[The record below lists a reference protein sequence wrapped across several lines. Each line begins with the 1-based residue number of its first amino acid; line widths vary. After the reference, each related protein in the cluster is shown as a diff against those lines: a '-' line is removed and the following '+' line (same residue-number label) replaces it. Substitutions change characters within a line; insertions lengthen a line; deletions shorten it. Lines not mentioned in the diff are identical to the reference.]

1 MFRIIF
7 TTLRALLKSGL
18 CGLQLCIRSDTASY
32 LTRWKTRSKIYFI
45 FAINSSDEKDIIQM
59 GFLHWTEYLVFVRM
73 KHNFA
78 NYLAICLWNCIESLL
93 TFDKKRG
100 WSAERTIML
109 ENLTFMDTSP
119 KLHFIFVISFANF
132 EIQLT
137 KFLLG
142 SKISFDRNWPTKSNE
157 DHWELCGFILFIFVF
172 SYFLFC
178 ISFARV
184 AE

>member
-1 MFRIIF
+1 MYPVFQYTIKKHPLKQIF
-7 TTLRALLKSGL
+7 CHPMPSLT
-18 CGLQLCIRSDTASY
+18 Y

-45 FAINSSDEKDIIQM
+45 FAINSSNEKDIIQM
-59 GFLHWTEYLVFVRM
+59 GFLHWTEDLVFVRM

-119 KLHFIFVISFANF
+119 KLHFIFVISFA
-132 EIQLT
+132 
-137 KFLLG
+137 
-142 SKISFDRNWPTKSNE
+142 
-157 DHWELCGFILFIFVF
+157 IFWNSVNKV
-172 SYFLFC
+172 SPG
-178 ISFARV
+178 
-184 AE
+184 

>member
-1 MFRIIF
+1 MPSL
-7 TTLRALLKSGL
+7 T
-18 CGLQLCIRSDTASY
+18 Y

-45 FAINSSDEKDIIQM
+45 FAINSSNEKDIIQM
-59 GFLHWTEYLVFVRM
+59 GFLHWTEDLVFVRM

-109 ENLTFMDTSP
+109 ENLTFIDTSP

-142 SKISFDRNWPTKSNE
+142 SKISFDRNWHTKSNE